1 MSGVGRGGALRLP
14 ASVPR
19 TATCGLPVDAA
30 KEQSK
35 IFLASSFCTR
45 GPTKTRNKQSF
56 FRSKITTT
64 LQMLP
69 H

>member
-45 GPTKTRNKQSF
+45 GPTKTNNHASDVAALNGEVLKKVF
-56 FRSKITTT
+56 
-64 LQMLP
+64 
-69 H
+69 